1 MRGASFSSS
10 VSCFEALVIFIEH
23 NQAHTPIRIAWVAD
37 IIKGV
42 IILMDE
48 RDGTKW
54 FDCYKRG
61 CDDLYAFVRFASP
74 ALCARIA
81 RNLDHWLFGPST
93 SNSFEFEM
101 VAQSVLPPD
110 QGEVFMDTAMGGL
123 SAVESDAV
131 AMYRNDTLEDLI
143 QQRMILELLDVDK
156 GDRLID
162 GELVLHAILMR
173 WWGGKGRGGGGGV
186 MVASVS
192 AA

>member
-1 MRGASFSSS
+1 
-10 VSCFEALVIFIEH
+10 
-23 NQAHTPIRIAWVAD
+23 VAD

-61 CDDLYAFVRFASP
+61 CDDLCTYVCYASP

-81 RNLDHWLFGPST
+81 RGLDHWLFGPST
-93 SNSFEFEM
+93 SNSFEFDLM
-101 VAQSVLPPD
+101 AQSIVPPD

-143 QQRMILELLDVDK
+143 QQRMILELLHVDK

-173 WWGGKGRGGGGGV
+173 WWGGEGEGGGGG